1 MSQFSQV
8 SIRSKSPFIRDE
20 CRCGLDAPL
29 MTAWTDANPGRR
41 FYGCGIFR
49 DTKCANHFV
58 WYDEEMTPRAKE
70 LISSL
75 NEQLI
80 IEKNKANEFKQK
92 ENELTMKMKFVKLQL
107 KFTIR
112 MGIVL
117 LMGLVATIGMHIRF
131 RNNHVVMLLISYL
144 GF

>member
-1 MSQFSQV
+1 MSRFSQG
-8 SIRSKSPFIRDE
+8 SIRSKYPFIRDE

-29 MTAWTDANPGRR
+29 MTAWTDANPGRC
-41 FYGCGIFR
+41 FYGCGMYKIQGH
-49 DTKCANHFV
+49 KMCSHFV
-58 WYDEEMTPRAKE
+58 WYDEEMTPREKE

-92 ENELTMKMKFVKLQL
+92 ENDLTVKMKFVKLQL
-107 KFTIR
+107 KFTIG
-112 MGIVL
+112 MSIVL

-131 RNNHVVMLLISYL
+131 
-144 GF
+144 